1 VNRLNRGLA
10 GGLALVVGLGL
21 ATPARASAQGTCEV
35 NNQATCTAGGDAA
48 HAISV
53 TISVA
58 TRLSVP
64 LSTIA
69 VPGPTSAN
77 FEVGFGTAVNVPLTV
92 WANSPWAISL
102 SAGAPQWTG
111 TPGTARQNKPAADLQ
126 WGTTSAG
133 PFTDATTT
141 PVSIRG
147 GAPVGGGV
155 VPLFLRARFQWA
167 LDTPG
172 NYEIPVRLTITAP

>member
-1 VNRLNRGLA
+1 MTRRS
-10 GGLALVVGLGL
+10 LALAASL
-21 ATPARASAQGTCEV
+21 AALTGFVAMAPASAQGTCQV

-48 HAISV
+48 HAITV

-64 LSTIA
+64 LATVA

-77 FEVGFGTAVNVPLTV
+77 YEVGFGTAVSVPLTV
-92 WANSPWAISL
+92 WANSSWAISF
-102 SAGAPQWTG
+102 SVAAPLWTG

-141 PVSIRG
+141 PVSIQT
-147 GAPVGGGV
+147 GAPIGGGV
-155 VPLFLRARFQWA
+155 VPLFLRARFQWE
-167 LDTPG
+167 LDAPG
-172 NYEIPVRLTITAP
+172 SYEIPVQLTITAP